1 MCDAQAGVEMLNTRL
16 TAVPMEHMEVSLTG
30 DKTTRHLRT
39 ITAKVKVMLASL
51 EEARKSAASKADASM
66 YGGADSGSGG
76 SADELDDGGSLDAR
90 QVTFAAA
97 EHPPTAETHSNNSN
111 NNTGEA
117 RPGRSSK
124 SSATRGATR
133 PGASTKRWG
142 TQRRGHQPT
151 GASSASKVSRVRV
164 CVCVCVRARVPSC
177 IVAGSSPHRACHTGI
192 ELPQQQEKPQSRLSL
207 DGTAEQHPRWATHRV
222 HGHAVGYFT
231 RYGGSWW
238 LSALPPCVLTRCV
251 LLRAV

>member
-1 MCDAQAGVEMLNTRL
+1 MLNTRL

-164 CVCVCVRARVPSC
+164 CVCVCARARPFVHRGRKPPSPC
-177 IVAGSSPHRACHTGI
+177 MPHRNRASATARKAAKSP
-192 ELPQQQEKPQSRLSL
+192 LSRWHSR
-207 DGTAEQHPRWATHRV
+207 TT
-222 HGHAVGYFT
+222 
-231 RYGGSWW
+231 
-238 LSALPPCVLTRCV
+238 SALGHSPSPRARCR
-251 LLRAV
+251 LLHSVRR

>member
-1 MCDAQAGVEMLNTRL
+1 
-16 TAVPMEHMEVSLTG
+16 MEHMEVSLTG

-124 SSATRGATR
+124 SKFRILKLIT
-133 PGASTKRWG
+133 
-142 TQRRGHQPT
+142 
-151 GASSASKVSRVRV
+151 KVS
-164 CVCVCVRARVPSC
+164 P
-177 IVAGSSPHRACHTGI
+177 
-192 ELPQQQEKPQSRLSL
+192 
-207 DGTAEQHPRWATHRV
+207 
-222 HGHAVGYFT
+222 
-231 RYGGSWW
+231 
-238 LSALPPCVLTRCV
+238 
-251 LLRAV
+251 